1 MAVQDRPRHVL
12 PKNEQQEQLKWSIW
26 QIRYRKFVDVFF
38 FAFFTKNLKA
48 MFLLLWLT
56 TNNASFC
63 FYVNIKEETMVDSKV
78 IKYLS

>member
-1 MAVQDRPRHVL
+1 
-12 PKNEQQEQLKWSIW
+12 
-26 QIRYRKFVDVFF
+26 
-38 FAFFTKNLKA
+38 